1 MSIMPQSIRA
11 YRHDAVRPAP
21 PMLVRPDVPPRSEL
35 RRQMYGLTRMTACL
49 TAGLDRARV

>member
-1 MSIMPQSIRA
+1 MPQSIRA